1 MTDLDVIQILVNGE
15 CCATALLHYSQ
26 RDFQEQKGS
35 LQEKI
40 EFAGRRGMFSPKF
53 HCELNFIER
62 FWCNYSQT
70 LHMFARIVCTLLM
83 VFVRQFQ
90 LPSSQ
95 YPQLVSTA
103 FIECADAYIH
113 GYRYVHMV
121 RRNLLIMPIK
131 VIVRWIDPGRL
142 GGMYKLQVFYCI

>member
-1 MTDLDVIQILVNGE
+1 MQQHFYIIRRETSKSRRARSRKRLNLQAAVE
-15 CCATALLHYSQ
+15 C
-26 RDFQEQKGS
+26 S
-35 LQEKI
+35 LQSSTVSSISSSVSGVTTAK
-40 EFAGRRGMFSPKF
+40 
-53 HCELNFIER
+53 HYLV
-62 FWCNYSQT
+62 
-70 LHMFARIVCTLLM
+70 HMFARIVCTLLM

-131 VIVRWIDPGRL
+131 VIVRWLIISRSGD
-142 GGMYKLQVFYCI
+142 